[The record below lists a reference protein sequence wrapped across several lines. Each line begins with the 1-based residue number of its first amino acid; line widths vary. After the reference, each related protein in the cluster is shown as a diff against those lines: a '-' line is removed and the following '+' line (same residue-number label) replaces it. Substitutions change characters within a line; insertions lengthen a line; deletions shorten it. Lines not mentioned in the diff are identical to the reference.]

1 MAKQIEAG
9 LKIKAG
15 VEGAETLRQLADEI
29 EAMGGDTAQLRE
41 QSKSLGEAWQRV
53 AAQQALI
60 ARFRELKTESR
71 GLADELAA
79 TQANINTLAQRM
91 QADPSAAL
99 RRQFDAATQK
109 AARLKD
115 KQSELQQSLQRVR
128 NEMRAAELPTRNLHQ
143 EQARLGE
150 AAKAA
155 EAKLHGLTVEAQR
168 LKATAA
174 ARVRLGLDV
183 DDRVRREITATTA
196 AYRTLRS
203 SGTLTKQQ
211 LARATELYKARLREL
226 KAELDGVPGK
236 MTPIASSLKGL
247 GTAGLAAAGVG
258 GGLYAVKEGV
268 QAILDKTQEFQQI
281 RKRLD
286 YAFGGAEEG
295 GKQLDFVRGVV
306 ERLGLDM
313 VSAANGYA
321 QLAAATKD
329 LNISHVQTQQIF
341 SGVANAVAAMNLSAD
356 EANGVFLALSQ
367 IAGKGKVSM
376 EELRG
381 QLGERLSPA
390 MAIAAKS
397 MGVTTAELEKMVE
410 SGISAE
416 EFLPKFGAALEQAF
430 AADAARNVETL
441 NGQINLLKNRF
452 AELLNGFG
460 EGGVAEAAI
469 SVLQDIGGMLD
480 WLEERINGMDA
491 TVSGGLKDTFVSAY
505 DAIKEGAVAV
515 YDLLDTVL
523 DVINS
528 IGGGI
533 STLAGNSA
541 EDFDFIKGL
550 INSVNIAFPGVAY
563 PSPTYANP
571 PSQLLET
578 QVADTASYYGVRPLA
593 APITA
598 QSGMIQ
604 VDQIYE
610 KLVPT
615 SIIETAFADQFPT
628 GAGVWIPTAPR
639 RRMAQIA
646 GSYSGDIYLE
656 SSVQPGTVELPG
668 YTDDG
673 QGHLKKDN
681 SGDVL
686 AVDYEKGVIR
696 AASGFDLEVLAVP
709 AARYSAANYTAII
722 NVDDTNQ
729 GTEWAPLLRPKP
741 APGATAVSFI
751 SGGNWYTLTD
761 NGDYVLRDADGTVR
775 GRVERSGSVLIS
787 LPAQPDVDSKIVV
800 AWSPLDAFKAID
812 GQEPGNTVTLPPVQP
827 TSRLTDN
834 SLQNIKPGTLRLG
847 WSHNGSKSAT
857 DSNGALSGDVQGAVD
872 YAQGIITLQN
882 APNAAYSVTADV
894 YTEQRTVK
902 QMALTTNADLVGGT
916 IGPCQAGTVLIEV
929 TATFSESESKSYW
942 DWSAVNGFGQSAR
955 RGTRT
960 HSSRRA
966 YAHAISD
973 DGNGGLVLYGKKLPG
988 ATINYVSGTF
998 SIPLAALARDARHIR
1013 YQDHQIDNKATP
1025 ISISVVDDGG
1035 PQRKYSAS
1043 VSAATVS
1050 YIAAGAATRRL
1061 TLTLSNNSQAANVL
1075 QNKPW
1080 PRQCLLNS
1088 WVFRLGSTRLIE
1100 RDGTLYKNIDPKTG
1114 NGEAVGYLDALSG
1127 ELVFKD
1133 AGASGDVV
1141 IEAGV
1146 YSLADMRLKQYY
1158 GRTPAAPVKP
1168 QSFTVY
1174 AEAAGHTRTGTSQAD
1189 ESITGERLQ
1198 HIPDINRLRRQLA
1211 GLLAP
1216 VPRSKLVP
1224 PAIKAAIVA
1233 AIRSFGGYIDL
1244 DCLVSWLLFS
1254 GNTAADL
1261 DELCR
1266 KTMYNCISLSDY
1278 PEAQGY
1284 LQGVEIVSQSYR
1296 ELLPQHIGNPRT
1308 LLVLDPPYVC
1318 TQQGNYRKAAYFGMV
1333 EFLRLMAMVRPPF
1346 IFFSST
1352 RSELPAYLDLVAELR
1367 LPGWERFSGCQT
1379 VTVGSTINHSSRYD
1393 DHLIYKF

>member
-1 MAKQIEAG
+1 
-9 LKIKAG
+9 
-15 VEGAETLRQLADEI
+15 
-29 EAMGGDTAQLRE
+29 
-41 QSKSLGEAWQRV
+41 
-53 AAQQALI
+53 
-60 ARFRELKTESR
+60 
-71 GLADELAA
+71 
-79 TQANINTLAQRM
+79 
-91 QADPSAAL
+91 
-99 RRQFDAATQK
+99 
-109 AARLKD
+109 
-115 KQSELQQSLQRVR
+115 
-128 NEMRAAELPTRNLHQ
+128 
-143 EQARLGE
+143 
-150 AAKAA
+150 
-155 EAKLHGLTVEAQR
+155 
-168 LKATAA
+168 
-174 ARVRLGLDV
+174 
-183 DDRVRREITATTA
+183 
-196 AYRTLRS
+196 
-203 SGTLTKQQ
+203 
-211 LARATELYKARLREL
+211 
-226 KAELDGVPGK
+226 

-329 LNISHVQTQQIF
+329 LNISHAQTQQIF

-381 QLGERLSPA
+381 QLGEQLSPA

-430 AADAARNVETL
+430 AADAARNVQTL

-469 SVLQDIGGMLD
+469 AVLQDVGEMLD

-505 DAIKEGAVAV
+505 EGPMTLMGNQLRGSRIVQAYQRPEQTLPVVGQRYCLKSATAQQYMRVMDVQHEVRTFETPEGKEFQRRVVKMEISDALVH
-515 YDLLDTVL
+515 D
-523 DVINS
+523 
-528 IGGGI
+528 
-533 STLAGNSA
+533 
-541 EDFDFIKGL
+541 
-550 INSVNIAFPGVAY
+550 FPGVAY

-761 NGDYVLRDADGTVR
+761 NGDYVLRDVDGTVR

-847 WSHNGSKSAT
+847 WSHNGSKSAS

-1088 WVFRLGSTRLIE
+1088 WVFRLGNTRLIE

-1189 ESITGERLQ
+1189 ESITGEITG
-1198 HIPDINRLRRQLA
+1198 HIDTETGFFRVACAEVFAPESLRFN
-1211 GLLAP
+1211 
-1216 VPRSKLVP
+1216 V
-1224 PAIKAAIVA
+1224 
-1233 AIRSFGGYIDL
+1233 
-1244 DCLVSWLLFS
+1244 
-1254 GNTAADL
+1254 
-1261 DELCR
+1261 
-1266 KTMYNCISLSDY
+1266 
-1278 PEAQGY
+1278 
-1284 LQGVEIVSQSYR
+1284 VSQSYIPLDSSIIGIDAVR
-1296 ELLPQHIGNPRT
+1296 LPPDGKVPIFRRGDMIVIGNKRSHDLGSAHSAGQTVSLGRADIDRASVVDAAGVHVDAGKYDIDLRQGKLTWADPLDLSGHTMPLTAHTAQEEENRVVNVDISGRLKLQFQVARAYPKEGT
-1308 LLVLDPPYVC
+1308 YVSSALVAGDLLVRHTAPFAMQSWGRKWLDRADSDPILAKLNVKDYPIKLVSAGAITERWLILFDSDSQFKLYGEHLGLVLQGDTLNDLAPANPATGKPYF
-1318 TQQGNYRKAAYFGMV
+1318 TLPKFAFGGGWMAGNCVRFNTFGTPWPIWI
-1333 EFLRLMAMVRPPF
+1333 LRAVQPSPTAQKTKDGF
-1346 IFFSST
+1346 T
-1352 RSELPAYLDLVAELR
+1352 GCLR
-1367 LPGWERFSGCQT
+1367 GNT
-1379 VTVGSTINHSSRYD
+1379 VDI
-1393 DHLIYKF
+1393 

>member
-1 MAKQIEAG
+1 MPQTTRLTQQD
-9 LKIKAG
+9 LKIYPS
-15 VEGAETLRQLADEI
+15 ERLT
-29 EAMGGDTAQLRE
+29 DTP
-41 QSKSLGEAWQRV
+41 
-53 AAQQALI
+53 
-60 ARFRELKTESR
+60 
-71 GLADELAA
+71 D
-79 TQANINTLAQRM
+79 
-91 QADPSAAL
+91 
-99 RRQFDAATQK
+99 
-109 AARLKD
+109 
-115 KQSELQQSLQRVR
+115 
-128 NEMRAAELPTRNLHQ
+128 
-143 EQARLGE
+143 
-150 AAKAA
+150 
-155 EAKLHGLTVEAQR
+155 
-168 LKATAA
+168 
-174 ARVRLGLDV
+174 
-183 DDRVRREITATTA
+183 
-196 AYRTLRS
+196 
-203 SGTLTKQQ
+203 
-211 LARATELYKARLREL
+211 
-226 KAELDGVPGK
+226 
-236 MTPIASSLKGL
+236 
-247 GTAGLAAAGVG
+247 G
-258 GGLYAVKEGV
+258 GGLMRGTPLTGADNELFSPVSDVDRTLGSVDARLIYPGVLRNDAEPLYGAHFIISQPPKADNVSYLCARAGHYGEERQEIMPRIEAYSVPTIEGPMTLMGNQLRGSRIV
-268 QAILDKTQEFQQI
+268 QAYQRPEQTLPVVGQRYCLKSATAQQYMRVMDVQHEVRTFETPEGKEFQ
-281 RKRLD
+281 RR
-286 YAFGGAEEG
+286 
-295 GKQLDFVRGVV
+295 VV
-306 ERLGLDM
+306 KME
-313 VSAANGYA
+313 
-321 QLAAATKD
+321 
-329 LNISHVQTQQIF
+329 IS
-341 SGVANAVAAMNLSAD
+341 D
-356 EANGVFLALSQ
+356 AL
-367 IAGKGKVSM
+367 VH
-376 EELRG
+376 
-381 QLGERLSPA
+381 
-390 MAIAAKS
+390 
-397 MGVTTAELEKMVE
+397 
-410 SGISAE
+410 
-416 EFLPKFGAALEQAF
+416 
-430 AADAARNVETL
+430 D
-441 NGQINLLKNRF
+441 
-452 AELLNGFG
+452 
-460 EGGVAEAAI
+460 
-469 SVLQDIGGMLD
+469 
-480 WLEERINGMDA
+480 
-491 TVSGGLKDTFVSAY
+491 
-505 DAIKEGAVAV
+505 
-515 YDLLDTVL
+515 
-523 DVINS
+523 
-528 IGGGI
+528 
-533 STLAGNSA
+533 
-541 EDFDFIKGL
+541 
-550 INSVNIAFPGVAY
+550 FPGVAY

-761 NGDYVLRDADGTVR
+761 NGDYVLRDSDGTVR

-812 GQEPGNTVTLPPVQP
+812 GQEPGNTVTLPPMQP

-902 QMALTTNADLVGGT
+902 QMALTTNADLVGST

-1088 WVFRLGSTRLIE
+1088 GVFRLGNTRLIE

-1189 ESITGERLQ
+1189 ESITGEITG
-1198 HIPDINRLRRQLA
+1198 HIDTETGFFRVACAEVFAPESLRFN
-1211 GLLAP
+1211 
-1216 VPRSKLVP
+1216 V
-1224 PAIKAAIVA
+1224 
-1233 AIRSFGGYIDL
+1233 
-1244 DCLVSWLLFS
+1244 
-1254 GNTAADL
+1254 
-1261 DELCR
+1261 
-1266 KTMYNCISLSDY
+1266 
-1278 PEAQGY
+1278 
-1284 LQGVEIVSQSYR
+1284 VSQSYIPLDSSIIGIDAVR
-1296 ELLPQHIGNPRT
+1296 LPPDGKVPIFRRGDMIVIGNKRSHDLGSAHSAGQTVSLGRADIDRVSVVDAAGVHVDAGKYDIDLRQGKLTWADPLDLSGHTMPLTAQTAQEEENRVVNVDISGRLKLQFQVARAYPKEGT
-1308 LLVLDPPYVC
+1308 YVSSALVAGDLLVRHTAPFAMQSWGRKWLDAADSDPILAKLNVKDYPIKLVSAGAITERWLILFDSDSQFKLYGEHLGLVLQGDTLNDLAPINPATGKPYFTLPKFAFGGGWQV
-1318 TQQGNYRKAAYFGMV
+1318 GNCVRFNTFGTPWPIWI
-1333 EFLRLMAMVRPPF
+1333 LRAVQPSPTAQKTKDGF
-1346 IFFSST
+1346 T
-1352 RSELPAYLDLVAELR
+1352 GCLR
-1367 LPGWERFSGCQT
+1367 GNT
-1379 VTVGSTINHSSRYD
+1379 VDI
-1393 DHLIYKF
+1393 